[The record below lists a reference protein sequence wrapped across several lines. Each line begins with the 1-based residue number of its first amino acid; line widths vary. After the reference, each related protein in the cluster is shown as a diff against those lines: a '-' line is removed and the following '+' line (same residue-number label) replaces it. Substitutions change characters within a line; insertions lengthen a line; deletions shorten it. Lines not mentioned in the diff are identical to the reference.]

1 MLCNF
6 IITCFVLKVRVWQTS
21 VVPIYM
27 WAFFGGR
34 QRQIKN
40 DKNVASFKKSDEFC
54 NLSTSCLKYMFQ
66 THSLYETALNHLS
79 NAIKVE
85 ASEFIKTML
94 KCRNPYTLLL
104 DFKHKN
110 KDQFYL
116 PYWTVSLELS
126 SSSSCLQLQSLLP
139 KISIQRRG
147 WRGQPIL
154 HDPLGKVFGRTVAL
168 ISFSHACKGR
178 WDKRMAW
185 NNAKI
190 ELL

>member
-34 QRQIKN
+34 QRQMKN

-85 ASEFIKTML
+85 TML
-94 KCRNPYTLLL
+94 KCRTVEIPIPVFRTLNIKTKINSTYHTEPYPWNSPAVPVASSSRVFFQKSVFKEEAEEVNPSCMTL
-104 DFKHKN
+104 
-110 KDQFYL
+110 
-116 PYWTVSLELS
+116 WEMSLEEQWL
-126 SSSSCLQLQSLLP
+126 
-139 KISIQRRG
+139 
-147 WRGQPIL
+147 
-154 HDPLGKVFGRTVAL
+154 
-168 ISFSHACKGR
+168 
-178 WDKRMAW
+178 
-185 NNAKI
+185 
-190 ELL
+190 